1 MLEAADADAAGG
13 TEGDAAS
20 AGDGDQGPADSSEP
34 SDSEDDASSSEGEMG
49 EDFDVEAM
57 ARQIL
62 EQAALAGDE
71 GAQREVRRLAG
82 AGEGAAT
89 AAPAQPKER
98 AEPRASGLTRQ
109 KKRRKRSRITVVE
122 T

>member
-1 MLEAADADAAGG
+1 MLEAADTDAAGG
-13 TEGDAAS
+13 TEGAAAS
-20 AGDGDQGPADSSEP
+20 AGDGVQGPADSSEP
-34 SDSEDDASSSEGEMG
+34 SDSEDDAEGEMG

-71 GAQREVRRLAG
+71 GAQREMRRLAG
-82 AGEGAAT
+82 AGAGAT
-89 AAPAQPKER
+89 AAPAQPGER
-98 AEPRASGLTRQ
+98 AEPRASGLARQ

>member
-13 TEGDAAS
+13 TEGAAAS
-20 AGDGDQGPADSSEP
+20 AADGVQGPADSSEP
-34 SDSEDDASSSEGEMG
+34 SDSEDEMG

-71 GAQREVRRLAG
+71 GAQREMRRLAG
-82 AGEGAAT
+82 AGAG
-89 AAPAQPKER
+89 AAPAAAAQPEER
-98 AEPRASGLTRQ
+98 AEPQASGVTRQ

>member
-1 MLEAADADAAGG
+1 
-13 TEGDAAS
+13 
-20 AGDGDQGPADSSEP
+20 
-34 SDSEDDASSSEGEMG
+34 MG

-82 AGEGAAT
+82 AGAAT

>member
-13 TEGDAAS
+13 TEGAAAS
-20 AGDGDQGPADSSEP
+20 AADGVQGPADSSEP
-34 SDSEDDASSSEGEMG
+34 SDSEDGAEGETG

-71 GAQREVRRLAG
+71 GAQREMRRLAG
-82 AGEGAAT
+82 AGAGAAT
-89 AAPAQPKER
+89 AAPAQPER
-98 AEPRASGLTRQ
+98 AEPRASGQRVTRQ
-109 KKRRKRSRITVVE
+109 KKGRKRSRITVVE

>member
-1 MLEAADADAAGG
+1 
-13 TEGDAAS
+13 
-20 AGDGDQGPADSSEP
+20 
-34 SDSEDDASSSEGEMG
+34 MG

-71 GAQREVRRLAG
+71 GAQREMRRLAG
-82 AGEGAAT
+82 AGAGAAT
-89 AAPAQPKER
+89 AAPAQPER

>member
-13 TEGDAAS
+13 TEGAAAS
-20 AGDGDQGPADSSEP
+20 AGDGVQGPADSSEP
-34 SDSEDDASSSEGEMG
+34 SDSEDDAEEMG

-71 GAQREVRRLAG
+71 GAQREMRRLAG
-82 AGEGAAT
+82 AGAGAAT
-89 AAPAQPKER
+89 AAPAQAEER
-98 AEPRASGLTRQ
+98 EQPRASGLTRQ

>member
-13 TEGDAAS
+13 TEGAAAS
-20 AGDGDQGPADSSEP
+20 AADGVQGPADSSEP
-34 SDSEDDASSSEGEMG
+34 SDSEDDAEREMG

-71 GAQREVRRLAG
+71 GAQREMRRLAG
-82 AGEGAAT
+82 AGAGAAT
-89 AAPAQPKER
+89 AAPAQAEKR

>member
-13 TEGDAAS
+13 TEGAAAS
-20 AGDGDQGPADSSEP
+20 AGDGVQGPADSSEP
-34 SDSEDDASSSEGEMG
+34 SDSEDDAEGEMG

-82 AGEGAAT
+82 AGAAT

>member
-13 TEGDAAS
+13 TEGAAAS

-34 SDSEDDASSSEGEMG
+34 SDSEGDASEEGEMG

-82 AGEGAAT
+82 AGAAT